1 MRSPGP
7 ADAGVMARA
16 FAYLYGAGGTLVLLT
31 LVLPVSSDGAPAGM
45 VVPALLA
52 YVVVIL
58 TLTVGERLPLWVF
71 PALPAFGAVLI
82 TSIAYSSGTESFNAY
97 ALLYF
102 WVVLSAFFFLSWWQ
116 ALPSLV
122 LVAVGYG
129 IVLVHHDEADSPLL
143 YWLMGLGTLT
153 VAGMLLAAL
162 RTSIQSLLVA
172 LRENDLLKTTIIR
185 SVSHDFRTPLT
196 AIIAAGESSASP
208 NLDAKDRDEIASV
221 IVSEA
226 SRLSETLAKL
236 IDMSR
241 LEGGAAA
248 PHRALCSVEELIEEA
263 LARTPSGD
271 RFELALDGSLPLVW
285 ADAGQIERALVNL
298 FENSSRFAGAL
309 PVEVS
314 ARAQDGIVIIS
325 VRDHG
330 PGIPEQE
337 QSRIFEAFFRG
348 DSHGAG
354 HRGPGLGLAI
364 AKGFVES
371 NGGVLRVDSKPGAGT
386 AFVIELPQAD
396 G

>member
-1 MRSPGP
+1 
-7 ADAGVMARA
+7 MARA

-31 LVLPVSSDGAPAGM
+31 LLLPVSDDVAPAGM

-52 YVVVIL
+52 YGVVIL
-58 TLTVGERLPLWVF
+58 MLTKRERLPLWVF

-102 WVVLSAFFFLSWWQ
+102 WVIVSAFFFLSWWQ

-129 IVLVHHDEADSPLL
+129 IVLLHHDDAEGRLL
-143 YWLMGLGTLT
+143 YWLMGFGTLA
-153 VAGMLLAAL
+153 VAGMVLATLRASTMSLLA
-162 RTSIQSLLVA
+162 A

-208 NLDAKDRDEIASV
+208 TLDREDREEVASV

-248 PHRALCSVEELIEEA
+248 PHRDWCSVEELIEVA
-263 LARTPSGD
+263 LARTPSSE
-271 RFELALDGSLPLVW
+271 RFEVSLERSLPLVW
-285 ADAGQIERALVNL
+285 ADAGQIERVLANL
-298 FENSSRFAGAL
+298 FENSSRFAGDS

-314 ARAQDGIVIIS
+314 ARAQDGSVVIT

-330 PGIPEQE
+330 PGIPAQD
-337 QSRIFEAFFRG
+337 QGRIFEAFFRG
-348 DSHGAG
+348 DSRGAG

-386 AFVIELPQAD
+386 AFVIELPAVAD
-396 G
+396 RTSTAP